1 MEQKSGHIDWF
12 ILIPVAGLMLFS
24 IAFVYSASA
33 YVSSLKFGS
42 AESLFLNHSTK
53 VVFGLILIIIF
64 AKIDYHFWFRHSK
77 KILMLT
83 IIPLILVFFIGEDYG
98 KGALRWI
105 DLKVFNFQPS
115 ELAKWALILHIATL
129 LTLKQKSIKTFQDG
143 MLPVLIWTFIVVVM
157 IALQPNFSNAFII
170 FLISML
176 MLFVGNS
183 NLLHLGSIAF
193 ISFFG
198 AAIYAVSAQYRLQRI
213 YSYIG
218 RLIDDSVRTNEAS
231 SFQAIQAIIA
241 FGSGGVFG
249 VGPGKS
255 QQSHLF
261 LPESYG
267 DYIFSIIGEEYGYF
281 GVAIILLVFIFIFW
295 RGMIIARNAPD
306 NYGYFLAIGI
316 ILTLAIYVF
325 VNTGVNCGILPAT
338 GVPLPLISYGGTAVF
353 FYSMAIGI
361 LLNISAQAGVYSV
374 EEEEEE

>member
-1 MEQKSGHIDWF
+1 MEQKSGHIDWY

-53 VVFGLILIIIF
+53 VVIGLILIIIF

-77 KILMLT
+77 KILLFT
-83 IIPLILVFFIGEDYG
+83 IIPLFLVFFIGQDYG

-105 DLKVFNFQPS
+105 DLKIFNFQPS

-129 LTLKQKSIKTFQDG
+129 LTLKQKNIKTFQEG
-143 MLPVLIWTFIVVVM
+143 MLPVLIWTFVVVVM

-170 FLISML
+170 FLIAMF
-176 MLFVGNS
+176 MLFIGNS

-193 ISFFG
+193 ISFVG

-218 RLIDDSVRTNEAS
+218 RLVDDSVRTSEAS
-231 SFQAIQAIIA
+231 SFQATQAIIA
-241 FGSGGVFG
+241 FGNGGVFG

-267 DYIFSIIGEEYGYF
+267 DYIFSIIGEEYGFF

-316 ILTLAIYVF
+316 IVTLAIYVF
-325 VNTGVNCGILPAT
+325 VNTGVNAGILPAT

-353 FYSMAIGI
+353 FYSMAVGI
-361 LLNISAQAGVYSV
+361 LLNVSAQAGVYPH
-374 EEEEEE
+374 EE